1 MADELPPILVTKQ
14 FSFLGIDR
22 SASTVSEVLITDVLG
37 QEWLAEFQMER
48 QKNGDWRVKGCVVEA
63 APGQRA

>member
-1 MADELPPILVTKQ
+1 
-14 FSFLGIDR
+14 
-22 SASTVSEVLITDVLG
+22 LITDVLG

-48 QKNGDWRVKGCVVEA
+48 QKSGDWRVKGCVVEA